1 MKYFSLIILVLFCFT
16 SCDSITNPTFEGV
29 ENVVLEEMSTKNL
42 VVKAEMIINN
52 PNPFAL
58 DLEEADMYAIVEG
71 RELARINQ
79 TFGTEMPA
87 NQNFRMPVSIDMDL
101 TKLYADDPL
110 GAISKGLK
118 IMNEKRL
125 DVLF

>member
-71 RELARINQ
+71 IELARINQ

>member
-1 MKYFSLIILVLFCFT
+1 M
-16 SCDSITNPTFEGV
+16 
-29 ENVVLEEMSTKNL
+29 VLEEMSTKNL